1 MRLRVLVPDTIVLDE
16 EILSLVAE
24 GEDGHFGLKP
34 HHIDF
39 VSALT
44 PGLLYFMRKERPEG
58 EYFAVDRG
66 ILVKQGDTVT
76 VAVRNV
82 VGGVSLEELVRT
94 VHERFL
100 ELDDRERAVRSAVA
114 RLEAGFLRR
123 VMELK

>member
-1 MRLRVLVPDTIVLDE
+1 MRLRVLVPDAIVLDAE
-16 EILSLVAE
+16 VLGLVAE

-34 HHIDF
+34 RHIDF

-44 PGLLYFMRKERPEG
+44 PGLLYFTRKGHPEG
-58 EYFAVDRG
+58 EYLAVDRG
-66 ILVKQGDTVT
+66 ILVKQGETVT
-76 VAVRNV
+76 VSARAV
-82 VGGVSLEELVRT
+82 VGGVGLEELART

-100 ELDDRERAVRSAVA
+100 ELDDRERTVRSAVA